1 MGDIFGVLLTVL
13 LLAAN
18 AFFVGAEF
26 ALISARRDRLEAL
39 AEQGK
44 RSAVTVIR
52 AGQNLSVMLA
62 GAQLGIT
69 ICSILLGR
77 VGEPAVA
84 HLLEPPFDLVGVPDA
99 VAAHGVVRHRDHDR
113 RGVARPARR
122 DGAEEHRD
130 RRPGIDG
137 HAAGSAVSDL
147 GSHGASRHRVL
158 RLVCSHRAPRGGNRS
173 QNRTGE
179 HGFDRR
185 TLRDDRRVAVRG
197 TARPGGAQ
205 PAVAR
210 SADSQSGG
218 RPTWPYR

>member
-1 MGDIFGVLLTVL
+1 MGGDIFGVLLTVL

-84 HLLEPPFDLVGVPDA
+84 HLLQPLFDLVGVPDA
-99 VAAHGVVRHRDHDR
+99 VLHTVAFIIAITIVVVLHVLLGEMVPKNIAIAGPESAAMLLVPPYLLWVRM
-113 RGVARPARR
+113 ARPVIAFYDWCAHIALR
-122 DGAEEHRD
+122 DGGD
-130 RRPGIDG
+130 PG
-137 HAAGSAVSDL
+137 
-147 GSHGASRHRVL
+147 
-158 RLVCSHRAPRGGNRS
+158 

-179 HGFDRR
+179 HGFERR
-185 TLRDDRRVAVRG
+185 ALRDDRRVAVGG
-197 TARPGGAQ
+197 TARSRGAQ
-205 PAVAR
+205 PVVAR
-210 SADSQSGG
+210 SADSQPG
-218 RPTWPYR
+218 RR